1 MDDTP
6 ELKISFNTRAEFDIE
21 WEKNISKGGI
31 FLKMDAPLRTRQR
44 VYVIIEI
51 LDSDATFELGGEAVH
66 VTDQGVGVQLDPI
79 PDGVLGVI
87 QSLRAP
93 KAPDEKDEERASGE
107 TEASLYQSVQNMSRH
122 EKLAFARKG
131 GMDARAILMRDRDPQ
146 VIMNVMLNPR
156 ITISEIIQITTSQG
170 LTLDMVKYI
179 VKRADWLSNES
190 VCLNIVLNPKT
201 PLPTALSL
209 LGRLPPKNIRAIA
222 KKPIKQAIKSAA
234 LKIITP
240 K

>member
-1 MDDTP
+1 VNDTP
-6 ELKISFNTRAEFDIE
+6 ELKISFDTRDEFEAE

-31 FLKMDAPLRTRQR
+31 FLKTDSSLQARQR
-44 VYVIIEI
+44 VHVLIEI
-51 LDSDATFELGGEAVH
+51 LDSGANFELGGEAVH
-66 VTDQGVGVQLDPI
+66 VTANGVGVQLDPM
-79 PDGVLGVI
+79 PDGILEAI
-87 QSLRAP
+87 QNLRSP
-93 KAPDEKDEERASGE
+93 KGKEDKSEEETSGE
-107 TEASLYQSVQNMSRH
+107 SEASLYQNIQNMSRH

-156 ITISEIIQITTSQG
+156 ITISEIIQISGSQG

-179 VKRADWLSNES
+179 VKRADWLTNES

-209 LGRLPPKNIRAIA
+209 LPRLSEKNIRAIA
-222 KKPIKQAIKSAA
+222 KRPIKQAIKSAA
-234 LKIITP
+234 IKIITP